1 MDILLIDIE
10 VRILGCLIE
19 KEITT
24 PDYYPLTLNSLTN
37 ACNQKSNRSP
47 VVSYED
53 TTVVRGLDSLREK
66 GLVEKIYKAD
76 SRVPKYQHS
85 FPQKFALSSDYV
97 AVLCEL
103 MLRGPQTVGEIRN
116 RAERMY
122 PFGGLQE
129 VEEILNRL
137 MEKEPP
143 LVVKLP
149 RQTGRKE
156 PRFAHLLSGEPEIRE
171 EGHALSEE
179 TATIRV
185 RTENERIAK
194 LEDGITELRR
204 ELDTLKKEF
213 ISLKSQFE

>member
-1 MDILLIDIE
+1 MDILLNDIE

-19 KEITT
+19 KGITT
-24 PDYYPLTLNSLTN
+24 PDYYPLTLNALTS
-37 ACNQKSNRSP
+37 ACNQKSNRHP

-66 GLVEKIYKAD
+66 GLAEKIYKAD

-85 FPQKFALSSDYV
+85 FHQKFSLSGDYV
-97 AVLCEL
+97 SVLCEL

-116 RAERMY
+116 RADRMHN
-122 PFGGLQE
+122 FQGLQE

-143 LVVKLP
+143 LVIKLP
-149 RQTGRKE
+149 RQIGRKE

-171 EGHALSEE
+171 EEPSVSEE

-185 RTENERIAK
+185 RAENERIAK
-194 LEDGITELRR
+194 LEDEITALRS
-204 ELDTLKKEF
+204 EFDKLKEEF